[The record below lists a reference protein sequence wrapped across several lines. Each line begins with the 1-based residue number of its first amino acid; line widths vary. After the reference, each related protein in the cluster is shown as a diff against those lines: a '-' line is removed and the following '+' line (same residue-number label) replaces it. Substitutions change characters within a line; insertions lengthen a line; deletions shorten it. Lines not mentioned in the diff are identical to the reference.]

1 MCCLGPGALRGA
13 EKDFAANEVASEY
26 RDLGQGPLGGL
37 LRPPFLA
44 TIGAA
49 FGGRSQ
55 MQEYSAHA
63 DQVYASAQS
72 AAASSSVVA
81 SWRRCM
87 VMHRL
92 APEETRL
99 PMRLTGQEFQ
109 AALERSDRLVAEAS
123 NELDRLFLAVG
134 KAGCCLLLTDRDGI
148 ALERRGATA
157 DDKEFHDLGLWT
169 GSIWTEASIG
179 TNGIGTALA
188 DERAVAIFRDQHFF
202 CSNINL
208 SCTTAPIR
216 DHRGQ
221 IFAALDISTC
231 RDDVNEMTLA
241 ILSQTVRDA
250 ATRIELNVFRS
261 AFPGARFV
269 MLPFGAN
276 SAAAL
281 LAVDRHDLVIGAT
294 RAARLTLKLDDKRI
308 AAGLPAAD
316 VLQESRAP
324 GADLIEAERA
334 ALLQALSRNNGNVS
348 RCAAALGIS
357 RATLHRKMKKLDL
370 H

>member
-1 MCCLGPGALRGA
+1 MGSA
-13 EKDFAANEVASEY
+13 EKDFIANGIMAETGI
-26 RDLGQGPLGGL
+26 LGRKAPGGL
-37 LRPPFLA
+37 PQPAFLA
-44 TIGAA
+44 TIAAA
-49 FGGRSQ
+49 FRGRSL
-55 MQEYSAHA
+55 MHEYSAHA

-72 AAASSSVVA
+72 AAASSPVVA

-87 VMHRL
+87 TMHRL
-92 APEETRL
+92 APEDKRL

-109 AALERSDRLVAEAS
+109 AALERSQRLVAEAS

-148 ALERRGATA
+148 ALERRGAIA

-169 GSIWTEASIG
+169 GSVWTEASIG

-202 CSNINL
+202 SSNIDL

-221 IFAALDISTC
+221 LAGALDISTC
-231 RDDVNEMTLA
+231 REDVNDATLM

-250 ATRIELNVFRS
+250 AVRIELNLFRS
-261 AFPGARFV
+261 AFAGARFV
-269 MLPFGAN
+269 MVPTDTA
-276 SAAAL
+276 STSAL
-281 LAVDRHDLVIGAT
+281 LAVDRNDLVLGAT
-294 RAARLTLKLDDKRI
+294 RAARLALRLDDNRI
-308 AAGLPAAD
+308 AAGIPASD
-316 VLQESRAP
+316 VLREQ
-324 GADLIEAERA
+324 GAASEDLLEVERA
-334 ALLQALSRNNGNVS
+334 ALLRALSRANGNVS
-348 RCAAALGIS
+348 QAATALGMS
-357 RATLHRKMKKLDL
+357 RSTLHRKMKRLNL